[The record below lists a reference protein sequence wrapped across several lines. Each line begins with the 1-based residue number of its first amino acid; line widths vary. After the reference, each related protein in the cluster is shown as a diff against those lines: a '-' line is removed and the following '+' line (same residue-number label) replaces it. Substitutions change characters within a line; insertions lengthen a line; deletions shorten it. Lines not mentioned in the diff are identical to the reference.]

1 MNAYTWAI
9 GAALIWG
16 MVPIIEKAGLGSVQP
31 VVGVF
36 FRSLGVVLGLL
47 IMGFFMIEPSQF
59 RSVNVRSIVLLMTG
73 GFLASFVAQLTF
85 YHALKLGEVSK
96 IVPISASYPLVTFI
110 IGILMFRENFSLLRC
125 LGVLSIVTGIW
136 AIRIG

>member
-47 IMGFFMIEPSQF
+47 IMGFFMIEPAQF
-59 RSVNVRSIVLLMTG
+59 RAINVRSMLLLMAG
-73 GFLASFVAQLTF
+73 GFLASFVGQLTF
-85 YHALKLGEVSK
+85 YHALKLGEISK
-96 IVPISASYPLVTFI
+96 VVPISASYPLVTFI
-110 IGILMFRENFSLLRC
+110 IGVLIFRENLSLLRC
-125 LGVLSIVTGIW
+125 LGVLSIIAGIW